1 MSVCLDRSR
10 QRRHLVDPAPS
21 PPPPPP
27 PLKTDTPTNKN
38 KRSLDPSLA
47 PPGKH
52 IVHAFTPDWI
62 DSWSSLSPEAYEAE
76 KARVADAVLARL
88 ELALGWPGLRA
99 GVAFLEVGT
108 PRTHR
113 RYLGRSDG
121 SYGPIPSRRPSG
133 MLSMPFSTTSVPG
146 LYCAGDSTFPG
157 QGVNAAAFSAM
168 AAAWRVSVDLG
179 AQPGPPA
186 ALDRAYN
193 RLLAWGRSLT

>member
-1 MSVCLDRSR
+1 MAGDRSPTT
-10 QRRHLVDPAPS
+10 HLLSRSPS
-21 PPPPPP
+21 PPRLSLAPPPAP
-27 PLKTDTPTNKN
+27 ANQTNTN
-38 KRSLDPSLA
+38 NSLDPSLA

-62 DSWSSLSPEAYEAE
+62 DTWSSLSPEAYEAE
-76 KARVADAVLARL
+76 KARVADDILARL
-88 ELALGWPGLRA
+88 EKGLGWPGLRA

-133 MLSMPFSTTSVPG
+133 MLSMPFSTTSVPA

-168 AAAWRVSVDLG
+168 AAAWRVAVDLG
-179 AQPGPPA
+179 AQPGWPL
-186 ALDRAYN
+186 LDRAYN